1 LLLEMDMT
9 VNRRLSVGVVSF
21 VAALAV
27 GAPAMEGRAET
38 QDQGQAAGRPEWVP
52 AVRHD
57 TSRPLRE
64 MPARPSVSSRDDF
77 DVRPGPPLPRGIAQ
91 ADTTTQSITVA
102 PMAASAGVGFD
113 GIGEGNPQFSYNVN
127 YAPPDTTGEAGL
139 TQYVQWVNPSFAIF
153 DKATG
158 NKIYGPAAGN
168 TIWTDFGG
176 ECESRNDGDPIVQF
190 DQLANRWVMT
200 QFAVRGAG
208 AYRQCVAISKT
219 EDATGE
225 WHRYEFAYADFPD
238 YPKLSVWPDG
248 YYVTF
253 NMFSATTGRF
263 TATRVCAY
271 DRSRMI
277 QGLPATQICHDVTGS
292 HSLLASDLEGST
304 LPPAGTPNYVMN
316 LRTTGS
322 LNLWR
327 FTPNFSNGTS
337 TFTGPQAI
345 GVTAFSPAC
354 SSSCVPQPSTSQK
367 LDALGDRLMYRLSY
381 RNLGSR
387 ESLLVN
393 HSVLAGAAMGVRW
406 YELDVTG
413 GAASVRQHAT
423 YAPSDG
429 QYRWM
434 GSIAMDKAGNIA
446 LGYSISSASTRPSL
460 RFAGREA
467 NDPLNT
473 LSSDQNMWDGTGSQT
488 TGLSRWG
495 DYSTM
500 ALDPVDDCTFWFT
513 SEYLKT
519 SGTWNWSTR
528 VGSFKFPSCGTV
540 DPTFSFAASP
550 ASRTVAPGESTTFD
564 LTVTPQNGYQGAGS
578 FAVAGL
584 PTGATAEFSPT
595 GFSGGG
601 QTSSVMTVNTAA
613 STPPGSYALVI
624 DATDASGLQR
634 SANAT
639 LTVSAPVAPD
649 FTISAT
655 PGQLV
660 LKRGRSGSYT
670 VTVSTA
676 GGFGEAVDLSVTGVP
691 AAGVTA
697 SFSPGSLTNGGPAT
711 LTISTTAQA
720 PKGTFTL
727 IITGSA
733 QSLSRST
740 TVTLKL
746 N

>member
-1 LLLEMDMT
+1 MDMS
-9 VNRRLSVGVVSF
+9 VNRRLSVGVVSL
-21 VAALAV
+21 VAAALVV
-27 GAPAMEGRAET
+27 GSPVLEGRAET
-38 QDQGQAAGRPEWVP
+38 QDQGQAVGRPEWVP
-52 AVRHD
+52 AIRHD
-57 TSRPLRE
+57 TSGPLRE
-64 MPARPSVSSRDDF
+64 MPARPGVSSRDDF
-77 DVRPGPPLPRGIAQ
+77 DVRPGPPLPRGTAQ

-113 GIGEGNPQFSYNVN
+113 GIGEGHPQFSYSVN

-158 NKIYGPAAGN
+158 NRIYGPAAGN
-168 TIWTDFGG
+168 TIWTGFGG

-225 WHRYEFAYADFPD
+225 WHRYEFAYTNFPD
-238 YPKLSVWPDG
+238 YPKLSVWPDA

-271 DRSRMI
+271 DRDRMI
-277 QGLPATQICHDVTGS
+277 QGLPATQICHEVTGS
-292 HSLLASDLEGST
+292 HSLLASDLEGAT

-327 FTPNFSNGTS
+327 FTPDFSNGTS

-345 GVTAFSPAC
+345 SVTAFSPAC
-354 SSSCVPQPSTSQK
+354 SSSCVPQPSTSTQ

-381 RNLGSR
+381 RNLGTR
-387 ESLLVN
+387 EALLVN
-393 HSVLAGAAMGVRW
+393 HSVVAGAALGVRW

-413 GAASVRQHAT
+413 GAASVRQQAT
-423 YAPSDG
+423 YAPNDG

-446 LGYSISSASTRPSL
+446 LGYSISSASTRPSI
-460 RFAGREA
+460 RFAGREV
-467 NDPLNT
+467 NDPPNT
-473 LSSDQNMWDGTGSQT
+473 LSTDQNMWDGAGSQT
-488 TGLSRWG
+488 NGLSRWG

-519 SGTWNWSTR
+519 SGSFNWSTR
-528 VGSFKFPSCGTV
+528 VGSFKFPSCGPV
-540 DPTFSFAASP
+540 DPTFSFAVSP
-550 ASRTVAPGESTTFD
+550 SSRTVAPGQSTTFD
-564 LTVTPQNGYQGAGS
+564 LTVSPQNGYQGAGS
-578 FAVAGL
+578 FSASGL
-584 PTGATAEFSPT
+584 PGATTSYGFSPT
-595 GFSGGG
+595 GFSGAG
-601 QTSSVMTVNTAA
+601 QTTSVMTVNTDA
-613 STPPGSYALVI
+613 SIAPGTYPFVI
-624 DATDASGLQR
+624 DATDAGGLQR
-634 SANAT
+634 SFNAT
-639 LTVSAPVAPD
+639 LVVSTPVAPD

-676 GGFGEAVDLSVTGVP
+676 GGFGEAVALSVSGAPTGVT
-691 AAGVTA
+691 TA
-697 SFSPGSLTNGGPAT
+697 FNPGSLTNGGSAS
-711 LTISTTAQA
+711 LSISTTGQA
-720 PKGTFTL
+720 PKGTFALT
-727 IITGSA
+727 ITGTA
-733 QSLSRST
+733 ASLSRST
-740 TVTLKL
+740 TVNLKL